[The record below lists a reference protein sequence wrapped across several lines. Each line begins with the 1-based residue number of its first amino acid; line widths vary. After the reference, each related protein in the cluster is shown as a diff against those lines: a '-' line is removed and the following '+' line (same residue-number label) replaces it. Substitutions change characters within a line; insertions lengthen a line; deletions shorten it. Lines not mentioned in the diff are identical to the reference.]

1 MSLTV
6 LCPQDWQA
14 VSNGIE
20 KRYENCNE
28 GEFNESLPTVERAQ
42 IDWMFD
48 FYEDRNHVAVCEFE
62 QTPKIS
68 TYLYAICAGPYRVFK
83 DYDPMYVP

>member
-6 LCPQDWQA
+6 LCPRDWQA

-20 KRYENCNE
+20 KRYDECA
-28 GEFNESLPTVERAQ
+28 GEASEALPTVERAQ

-48 FYEDRNHVAVCEFE
+48 FYDEKSHVAVCEFE
-62 QTPKIS
+62 
-68 TYLYAICAGPYRVFK
+68 
-83 DYDPMYVP
+83 